1 MIITVIII
9 KTYLMLRIFL
19 CISILTLFFLVGIAA
34 HKSWI
39 EPIGHIQPQNI
50 RFENNNTKINMAK
63 RKKENPIPP
72 SAIEKKIYS
81 KIPAPLEKGFLGE
94 FCIGKIL
101 MIPSKL
107 KRLIGKN
114 ASRIK

>member
-1 MIITVIII
+1 
-9 KTYLMLRIFL
+9 MLRRVLCLSSLTFL
-19 CISILTLFFLVGIAA
+19 FLVGIAA

-39 EPIGHIQPQNI
+39 EPIGQIQPQKT
-50 RFENNNTKINMAK
+50 RFENNKTKINMVI
-63 RKKENPIPP
+63 RRNGNTP